1 MSGCDGQYEQVC
13 KGEFPSIRAKLD
25 RMDEAIWQRVLGG

>member
-1 MSGCDGQYEQVC
+1 MSGCDGQFEQVC
-13 KGEFPSIRAKLD
+13 KPEFDAINAKLD